1 MLEEMEYVWVITR
14 RVFNNVEKDEYEVVG
29 SSPLDEKVL
38 RNDGTL
44 RSVVWPE
51 WLNEEEMDNA
61 CIKWMGFT
69 PTRNAWGESK
79 GAIPEVRVEIYR
91 VCTRNER
98 VTRVS
103 SLIDNSCF
111 TTDGPVWDD

>member
-1 MLEEMEYVWVITR
+1 MSEEIEYVWVITR

-38 RNDGTL
+38 LNDGTL
-44 RSVVWPE
+44 RSVLLPG
-51 WLNEEEMDNA
+51 WLGVEELDNA

-79 GAIPEVRVEIYR
+79 GDISEIRVEIYKI
-91 VCTRNER
+91 CTRGER
-98 VTRVS
+98 VTKVS

-111 TTDGPVWDD
+111 TTDGPVWDN